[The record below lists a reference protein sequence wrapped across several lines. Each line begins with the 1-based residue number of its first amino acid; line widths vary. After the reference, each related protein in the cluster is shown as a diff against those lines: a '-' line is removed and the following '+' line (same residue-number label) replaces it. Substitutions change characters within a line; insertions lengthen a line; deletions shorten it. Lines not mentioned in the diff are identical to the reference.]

1 MEKRA
6 SKGCPKNSGSS
17 DLSKAER
24 NEYLKRH
31 NELRS
36 KEGVPAL
43 VNTIQSLVVQLT

>member
-17 DLSKAER
+17 DLPQAEKD
-24 NEYLKRH
+24 EYLKKH

-43 VNTIQSLVVQLT
+43 VNPLVIQLP